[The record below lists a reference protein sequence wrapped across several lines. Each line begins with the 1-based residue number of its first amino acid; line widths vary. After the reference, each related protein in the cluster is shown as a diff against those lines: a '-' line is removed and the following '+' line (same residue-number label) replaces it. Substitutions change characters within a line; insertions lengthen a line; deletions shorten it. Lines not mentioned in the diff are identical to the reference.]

1 MLISPYVNVQLPWLR
16 VTEAVPLLNHEWSDY
31 FSCIEG
37 ASHGGE
43 GLNCFIST
51 IKLKTLV

>member
-1 MLISPYVNVQLPWLR
+1 
-16 VTEAVPLLNHEWSDY
+16 LLNHEWSDY